1 VTVRTAASRAAPR
14 LRRPLARRLHGVAP
28 RDAGSVTLLSIA
40 FGALA
45 LLLMTA
51 VVSATSVH
59 LEQKRL
65 VALADELALEAA
77 DALDLTAF
85 YRGQAPSPTEAGV
98 VPLTDDDVR
107 GAVEQYLADHP
118 GVAAGLEGLRVV
130 EAVSDDGRT
139 ARVGLVALAR
149 PPLVSWVTAAWSDGI
164 ALRATASAR
173 AW

>member
-1 VTVRTAASRAAPR
+1 MIVPHGIAGA
-14 LRRPLARRLHGVAP
+14 LRRPATAR
-28 RDAGSVTLLSIA
+28 GSESGSITLLCIA

-65 VALADELALEAA
+65 LALADELALEAA
-77 DALDLTAF
+77 DSLDLAAF
-85 YRGQAPSPTEAGV
+85 YRGEAPRPTPDGV
-98 VPLTDDDVR
+98 VPLTDADVR
-107 GAVEQYLADHP
+107 RAVEQYLGEHRA
-118 GVAAGLEGLRVV
+118 VAVRHERLVVV

-139 ARVGLVALAR
+139 ARVTLAAVAR
-149 PPLVSWVTAAWSDGI
+149 PPLVSWITAAWSDGI
-164 ALRATASAR
+164 ALRATSSAR